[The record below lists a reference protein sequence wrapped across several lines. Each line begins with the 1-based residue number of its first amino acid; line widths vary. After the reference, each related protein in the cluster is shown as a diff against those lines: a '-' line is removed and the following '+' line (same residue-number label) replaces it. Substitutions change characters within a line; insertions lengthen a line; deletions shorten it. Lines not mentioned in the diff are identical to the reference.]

1 MRALFHA
8 WGGPHMR
15 PGRLLLAIPVLL
27 TLMPLSPSRAGAD
40 QDHPRHVK
48 VTEYAEGGAMCP
60 PRRLVIGNV
69 PLRGGRCY
77 VLVLVRDLDE
87 AFLGFVDPAQKL
99 PPGRLVRL
107 DTPEGTRLRA
117 HVLYLVPMPPEVTGQ
132 MLLVP
137 PNTLQLV
144 RVRREDDEEQE
155 GPNAQGEQHTR
166 IVASRLIVILTFA
179 PLRDMSF
186 TFVVQD

>member
-1 MRALFHA
+1 
-8 WGGPHMR
+8 MR
-15 PGRLLLAIPVLL
+15 PARLLLVFPVLL
-27 TLMPLSPSRAGAD
+27 ALVPFTLSRASAD
-40 QDHPRHVK
+40 QDLPRHVK
-48 VTEYAEGGAMCP
+48 ATEYGEGHPVCP
-60 PRRLVIGNV
+60 QKRLVIGHV

-77 VLVLVRDLDE
+77 VLVVVRDFDG

-99 PPGRLVRL
+99 PRGRLVRL

-117 HVLYLVPMPPEVTGQ
+117 HILYLVPMPPQMTGQ

-144 RVRREDDEEQE
+144 RLRREDDEEQE

-179 PLRDMSF
+179 PLRDMSA
-186 TFVVQD
+186 TFDVQN